1 MANEPNSPS
10 IQVHHGDTE
19 IAEKDANPSIQQ
31 LYVPFSVSS
40 VSRWWI
46 SPAWTQAP
54 GRLAVANEA
63 NLSDWGLEIAD
74 WGLAAVG
81 SRERQTN
88 PIGRG
93 PGDCF
98 ATLAMT
104 VVEPKVA
111 WGGRAKRSQFAGP
124 VAPNEANF
132 RAGEARTGVF
142 HAKRSQFCGR
152 RRFGGRGG
160 AGLEKV
166 RESRAA
172 LAYDAGVAVLLY
184 TQVD

>member
-31 LYVPFSVSS
+31 LYVPSSVSS

-111 WGGRAKRSQFAGP
+111 WGGRAKRSQFA
-124 VAPNEANF
+124 EA
-132 RAGEARTGVF
+132 
-142 HAKRSQFCGR
+142 
-152 RRFGGRGG
+152 GRGWRKCVNLVPLRRMMPVSPCCYIKDMERMIPRRENLG
-160 AGLEKV
+160 TVLEWIRK
-166 RESRAA
+166 
-172 LAYDAGVAVLLY
+172 
-184 TQVD
+184 